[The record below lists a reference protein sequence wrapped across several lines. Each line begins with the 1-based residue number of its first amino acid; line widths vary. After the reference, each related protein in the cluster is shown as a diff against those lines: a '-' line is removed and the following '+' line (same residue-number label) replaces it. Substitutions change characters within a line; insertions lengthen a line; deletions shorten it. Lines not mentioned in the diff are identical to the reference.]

1 MLFLWTTRD
10 CGIQSEVAAS
20 KVRIINSKLENLQ
33 EKLCPSD
40 SRVTVLL
47 RGVKETHWCWQ
58 LDLIPHSS
66 HLKSILWVGGRCY
79 SHWDLSTGQ
88 CPYVIALSLS
98 FLFFP
103 GYTKFSLQIPRY
115 LSILISQPTPYS
127 VPGLLWYRADGS
139 AYEQIKIVDLM
150 SRLRSKPYPIF
161 QSSRPLSPLCSL
173 RPPHPTHSSLFL

>member
-1 MLFLWTTRD
+1 MLAIGSHPSF
-10 CGIQSEVAAS
+10 ISS
-20 KVRIINSKLENLQ
+20 KK
-33 EKLCPSD
+33 PS
-40 SRVTVLL
+40 L
-47 RGVKETHWCWQ
+47 GW
-58 LDLIPHSS
+58 
-66 HLKSILWVGGRCY
+66 GRCY
-79 SHWDLSTGQ
+79 SHCDLSTGQ
-88 CPYVIALSLS
+88 CPYVIALSLG

-173 RPPHPTHSSLFL
+173 RPPHPHPTHSSLFL